1 MLGGDSSDDDVQVVG
16 EVTAADRD
24 AAAKAAAVQ
33 LGSNSAAAWPDE
45 GRGFMWGARIL
56 ELEQTIEK
64 QRTALSDQEL
74 KLAESDALR
83 KQLLADQARFKTI
96 ISKLFDKIGVRKL
109 AESEAEL
116 RRKTPKAKAMR
127 EQLKTDQARLA
138 GKIESARSIC
148 LLCLESSDSGSDSDS
163 DSDSDGD
170 ASYAVSR
177 VTPAGG
183 LPYGRQS
190 HSHAPCISFVSSF
203 RLHIS
208 FVVLHVNTGG
218 VQTCK

>member
-1 MLGGDSSDDDVQVVG
+1 M
-16 EVTAADRD
+16 TAADRD

-64 QRTALSDQEL
+64 QRTALSDQGL

-109 AESEAEL
+109 AESEAKL
-116 RRKTPKAKAMR
+116 RRKTPEAKAMR
-127 EQLKTDQARLA
+127 AKLKTDQARLA
-138 GKIESARSIC
+138 GKIDNARSIC

-163 DSDSDGD
+163 ESDSDSGD
-170 ASYAVSR
+170 ASYAVAR

-190 HSHAPCISFVSSF
+190 HSHAPRC
-203 RLHIS
+203 
-208 FVVLHVNTGG
+208 TPAM
-218 VQTCK
+218 QC